1 MGEQDFAY
9 EKTEEGIRILRC
21 YGVSG
26 AVAVPEELEGLPVTE
41 LADYAFADRMEGE
54 PENTSGLP
62 CICGEDLEELY
73 LPESI
78 RRLGRYVFYNCLQ
91 FWKLSCYS
99 TVSFM
104 GAGGFTGCG
113 RLSHLEIHQKGGDS
127 CLRELLQDLKQTV
140 MVDCYWESPADAMA
154 RADFKQPVT
163 VGRSGQQAVQEKFGA
178 ESQGKRAVQENFGAM
193 EGEIKRAVQE
203 DFGAMEGQSR
213 QELTPGIHAG
223 AAGGLQAR
231 NPGEVLVCRLVY
243 PEFFEEAV
251 ENTPA
256 RIISTQTHG
265 MGIQYRNT
273 FRDTQIVFSE
283 YDKLFETGKYNM
295 DITTMIEMSTA
306 RLSHPYALSER
317 AKAEYA
323 LWLREHLREGASY
336 FLGQG
341 RADEV
346 RWLAES
352 FAETREE
359 LELLLKAANYQPD
372 TRLLSLLMDTLHR
385 RFPAKKK
392 KFML

>member
-1 MGEQDFAY
+1 MGMGTGRVCSKEQERGGQVAGEQDFAY
-9 EKTEEGIRILRC
+9 EKTEKGIRILRC
-21 YGVSG
+21 YGVSST
-26 AVAVPEELEGLPVTE
+26 VSVPGELEGLPVTE
-41 LADYAFADRMEGE
+41 LADYAFADGMENE

-62 CICGEDLEELY
+62 CICGNDLEELY

-91 FWKLSCYS
+91 FRKLSCYS
-99 TVSFM
+99 TVSYM

-113 RLSHLEIHQKGGDS
+113 RLSHLEMHQKAGPS

-140 MVDCYWESPADAMA
+140 LVDCYLKD
-154 RADFKQPVT
+154 K
-163 VGRSGQQAVQEKFGA
+163 
-178 ESQGKRAVQENFGAM
+178 SQK
-193 EGEIKRAVQE
+193 E
-203 DFGAMEGQSR
+203 DLA
-213 QELTPGIHAG
+213 
-223 AAGGLQAR
+223 
-231 NPGEVLVCRLVY
+231 CRLVY

-273 FRDTQIVFSE
+273 FRNTQIVFPE

-295 DITTMIEMSTA
+295 DTAAIIEMA
-306 RLSHPYALSER
+306 VERLSYPYALSGHAR
-317 AKAEYA
+317 AEYA
-323 LWLREHLREGASY
+323 LWLREHLEEGAAY

-341 RADEV
+341 RAKEV
-346 RWLAES
+346 KWLAES

-359 LELLLKAANYQPD
+359 LELLLKAANRQSG
-372 TRLLSLLMDTLHR
+372 TGFVSLLMDALHR

-392 KFML
+392 KFAL